1 MNLLHLFFLVWTSLY
16 GETTLDEQIQL
27 CHHLHI
33 ENESLASSEALFAEN
48 PKAERVINWSPFQKL
63 DWDDFQGNP
72 HPEYPHIA
80 ALTYSSIVY
89 KYHCENGSLNID
101 VEANFRI
108 NDSWVRPEAMTDY
121 YLNHEQLHFDITELY
136 ARKFREAV
144 EQRLFMCDQVDE
156 FEIIANKVLDDWRRM
171 EQKYDLETHF
181 SHDLEM
187 QREWYVY
194 IHSQMVDYKAYAM
207 VE

>member
-1 MNLLHLFFLVWTSLY
+1 MNLIHLFFLVWTSIY
-16 GETTLDEQIQL
+16 GDTTLNEGIHL
-27 CHHLHI
+27 CHHLH
-33 ENESLASSEALFAEN
+33 EDAQKLTNESLLADEA
-48 PKAERVINWSPFQKL
+48 KAERVINWSPGQKL
-63 DWDDFQGNP
+63 DWNDFQGSP
-72 HPEYPHIA
+72 HPKYPNIA

-89 KYHCENGSLNID
+89 KYHCENGALNID

-108 NDSWVRPEAMTDY
+108 NDSWVRPEAMNHY

-144 EQRLFMCDQVDE
+144 GNRVFGCDQVE
-156 FEIIANKVLDDWRRM
+156 AFEVIAENVLDEWRKI

-187 QREWYVY
+187 QEEWYTY
-194 IHSQMVDYKAYAM
+194 IHDQMADYRAYAM
-207 VE
+207 IE

>member
-1 MNLLHLFFLVWTSLY
+1 MNLIHLFFLVWTSLY
-16 GETTLDEQIQL
+16 GDASLNSHLQL
-27 CHHLHI
+27 CQHLH
-33 ENESLASSEALFAEN
+33 EEDQNPADMGELAMEELKPE
-48 PKAERVINWSPFQKL
+48 KVLNWSHNQKL
-63 DWDDFQGNP
+63 VWADFQGDP
-72 HPEYPHIA
+72 HPKYPHIA

-89 KYHCENGSLNID
+89 KYHCENGALNID

-108 NDSWVRPEAMTDY
+108 NDSWVRPEAMNEY

-144 EQRLFMCDQVDE
+144 GNRLFTCDQVDD
-156 FEIIANKVLDDWRRM
+156 FEVIADRVLDAWRLM